1 MKKLLVSII
10 AVALASSVA
19 YATEMQQEDASIGLE
34 VPHIIELVGVDMEQ
48 TIVPGPEDYARDLE
62 VTAVVNDQGSEI
74 DHTGGDTATEN
85 VMRDANHDIG
95 KGFAEAT
102 SALSMTIF
110 TNAAD
115 GAALYVHGS
124 TPAGPQDILRLEDTY
139 IQVCKEKTYILQ
151 NNLEG
156 AFANAASVT
165 VAENKTSNRSRTHR
179 VIDNPRVAHEDR
191 GENPDELTPVY
202 HGVDYNIESNP
213 KLKAC
218 STWLRI
224 HHQAQHIFEVKMAT
238 AAPRLIVFNIGI
250 ANLARYT
257 QGSYSNT
264 LTFTLMAIVG

>member
-19 YATEMQQEDASIGLE
+19 YATEMQQEDAEIGLE
-34 VPHIIELVGVDMEQ
+34 VPHIIELVGVDMEE

-62 VTAVVNDQGSEI
+62 VTAVVNDMGSQI
-74 DHTGGDTATEN
+74 DHTGADTATEN

-95 KGFAEAT
+95 KGFAERTA
-102 SALSMTIF
+102 ALEMTIF

-124 TPAGPQDILRLEDTY
+124 TPAGPQEILRLEDTY
-139 IQVCKEKTYILQ
+139 IQVCTEKTYILQ
-151 NNLEG
+151 NDLEG
-156 AFANAASVT
+156 AFANAASTAVLESET
-165 VAENKTSNRSRTHR
+165 GGRSDVNR
-179 VIDNPRVAHEDR
+179 VEDNPRNESQAHGKDDTIVSQ
-191 GENPDELTPVY
+191 PTQ
-202 HGVDYNIESNP
+202 
-213 KLKAC
+213 KAH

-238 AAPRLIVFNIGI
+238 KAPRTIVFNLGIG
-250 ANLARYT
+250 NLARYT
-257 QGSYSNT
+257 QGKYVNT